1 MPRTAGVSSRST
13 VWCMR
18 RKPRPRMVA
27 RMSSVQL
34 MKLTTHLILT
44 VPPGLAAF
52 FSLAI
57 GGALGRSSLL
67 RTAADFVHGLGAH
80 LGDVAG
86 VLQAEQRRE
95 GGLDD
100 VMGIRSAQRLREHIV
115 NSCHLHHFAYGTAS
129 DDAGAFGGRLEQNL
143 RGAVATEN
151 LVRNRSALEIQL

>member
-86 VLQAEQRRE
+86 ILQAEQRRKR
-95 GGLDD
+95 GLDD
-100 VMGIRSAQRLREHIV
+100 VVRIRGAQRLREHVV
-115 NSCHLHHFAYGTAS
+115 NSRNLHDFAHRTAS
-129 DDAGAFGGRLEQNL
+129 NHAGAFGGRLEQNL
-143 RGAVATEN
+143 RGAVAAEN
-151 LVRNRSALEIQL
+151 LMRDRRALEI